1 MVKIF
6 YNNLIIFIFF
16 ASLFL
21 PCYADNAALNSP
33 IRRQKQKKIYHN
45 SNISLNTQNP
55 QKTLHGLLKNI
66 QDSKTLSP
74 EHKEAISLCLKEL
87 SKTQTGRYIF
97 RNIPETIKTRIMP
110 SGSGVLGSYGGKTLS
125 IAEGLFKNILNP
137 KSEPKKR
144 KAMLFLTAVI
154 AHELTH
160 ATQHHL
166 KIGFASNAHPEDRAT
181 MRKFREMHSLL
192 EQAYATKELLELPFF
207 EEVKKERAKNGEL
220 DFFPARAEQLQIKAG
235 MSPEKARRFART
247 ELVRSYWSN
256 TPGTPVK
263 IGNNTLYSSFV
274 GPSLHTSESWN
285 NTYNAYTFKWSGG
298 RNIHNA
304 QKNSIHAELKKIL
317 HVIGLDLTPEF
328 IMERKSFRFEQE
340 RLIGYLDGI
349 KQSEITSLG
358 TKGTI
363 TKYFDNKK
371 LVQIKHNIDETD
383 GEHKG
388 YFQDKT
394 TLKAIYEIKDKKLS
408 GKYREYNR
416 QKQQVMEIS
425 FQAGKPHGTG
435 WVLKNR
441 KKTQIEFRNGILII
455 NGKKY
460 TAVKKNSKY
469 WQNRYIKENK

>member
-1 MVKIF
+1 MMKISH
-6 YNNLIIFIFF
+6 NNLIIFIFF

-21 PCYADNAALNSP
+21 PCHAKNSDFDLM
-33 IRRQKQKKIYHN
+33 RSKATVKR
-45 SNISLNTQNP
+45 SNQNHTVSVNTQNP
-55 QKTLHGLLKNI
+55 QRTLNGLLKNI
-66 QDSKTLSP
+66 QDSETLSP
-74 EHKEAISLCLKEL
+74 EHKEVISLCLKEL

-110 SGSGVLGSYGGKTLS
+110 SGSGVLASYGGKTLS

-137 KSEPKKR
+137 KSEPRKR
-144 KAMLFLTAVI
+144 KSMLFLTAVI
-154 AHELTH
+154 VHELTH

-207 EEVKKERAKNGEL
+207 EEAKKERAKNGQL
-220 DFFPARAEQLQIKAG
+220 DFFPARAEQLQIEAG

-247 ELVRSYWSN
+247 EFVRSFWSN
-256 TPGTPVK
+256 TPSTPVK
-263 IGNNTLYSSFV
+263 IGNNTLYPSFV
-274 GPSLHTSESWN
+274 GPSLHTSKSWN

-328 IMERKSFRFEQE
+328 IMGRKSFRFEQE

-371 LVQIKHNIDETD
+371 LIKINHTAHEDD

-388 YFQDKT
+388 YFRDKT

-416 QKQQVMEIS
+416 QGQQVMEIS
-425 FQAGKPHGTG
+425 FQKGKPHGNG
-435 WVLKNR
+435 WILENGKR
-441 KKTQIEFRNGILII
+441 KQIKFHNGVLII

-460 TAVKKNSKY
+460 STVKKNSKY
-469 WQNRYIKENK
+469 WQKRYIRENK